1 MPTTLNSTSNSP
13 RSTST
18 TTRTT
23 QIRRPALKPT
33 PAAADTAAMS
43 HTAPLSERR
52 RAPQG
57 EAGETDGDGTVMRP
71 ITNPTAI
78 VLARQLVKAGT
89 PGIELHPDGTF
100 WARGVDRRRRE
111 RRAS

>member
-1 MPTTLNSTSNSP
+1 
-13 RSTST
+13 
-18 TTRTT
+18 
-23 QIRRPALKPT
+23 
-33 PAAADTAAMS
+33 
-43 HTAPLSERR
+43 
-52 RAPQG
+52 
-57 EAGETDGDGTVMRP
+57 MRP

-78 VLARQLVKAGT
+78 ELARQLLKAGT

>member
-1 MPTTLNSTSNSP
+1 
-13 RSTST
+13 
-18 TTRTT
+18 
-23 QIRRPALKPT
+23 
-33 PAAADTAAMS
+33 MS
-43 HTAPLSERR
+43 HSAPRTERR

-57 EAGETDGDGTVMRP
+57 GAGEADDEGTVMRP

-78 VLARQLVKAGT
+78 ELARQLLRAGT

>member
-1 MPTTLNSTSNSP
+1 
-13 RSTST
+13 
-18 TTRTT
+18 
-23 QIRRPALKPT
+23 
-33 PAAADTAAMS
+33 MS
-43 HTAPLSERR
+43 HRAPRTGRRTAPRGGTGD
-52 RAPQG
+52 A
-57 EAGETDGDGTVMRP
+57 DDDGTVMRP

-78 VLARQLVKAGT
+78 ELARQLLKAGT